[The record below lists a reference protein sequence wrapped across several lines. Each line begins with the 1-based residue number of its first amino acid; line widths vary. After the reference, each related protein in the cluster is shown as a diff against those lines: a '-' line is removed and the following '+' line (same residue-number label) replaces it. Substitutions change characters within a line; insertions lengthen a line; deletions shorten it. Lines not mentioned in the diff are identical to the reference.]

1 MLALIAGQGRLPA
14 YLAERLAARG
24 APFVICEMR
33 GFPTAATGAPLL
45 RFRIEHL
52 GSLMDDLQARGVS
65 EICLAGAVRRPVVEE
80 AALDAATRPL
90 APRIARAIASGD
102 DAALR
107 IVLEIFEE
115 RGFAIR
121 GAHELAPELLPPAGI
136 PTRARPGEGHR
147 RDISLADAALA
158 RLGAADI
165 GQACVVAG
173 GRVVATEG
181 PAGTDAMLAA
191 LPREARGGLLA
202 KAPKPGQERRADL
215 PTIGPGT
222 VAAAA
227 RAGLGGIA
235 IEAGGVLVLERD
247 EVIEACDGAGLFLWV
262 REAGPCTSS

>member
-1 MLALIAGQGRLPA
+1 MLALIAGQGRLPVC
-14 YLAERLAARG
+14 LAERLAARG

-52 GSLMDDLQARGVS
+52 GTLLDDLRARGVD
-65 EICLAGAVRRPVVEE
+65 EICLAGAVRRPEVDEG
-80 AALDAATRPL
+80 ALDSATRPL

-107 IVLEIFEE
+107 IILEIFEE

-121 GAHELAPELLPPAGI
+121 AAHEIAPELLPPAGI
-136 PTRARPGEGHR
+136 PTRACPADNHR
-147 RDISLADAALA
+147 RDVCLADAALA

-165 GQACVVAG
+165 GQACVVAA

-181 PAGTDAMLAA
+181 PQGTDAMLAA
-191 LPREARGGLLA
+191 LPGAARGGFLA

-227 RAGLGGIA
+227 RAGLAGIV

-247 EVIEACDGAGLFLWV
+247 EVIGACDDAGLFLWL